1 MATKKE
7 NSATTPAQTDGEIK
21 WFVQSNNPD
30 DFGPVAWQ
38 GGIAT
43 VVKSVYAPDMFSQK
57 SGKYGLFHILTLR
70 EENGAEH
77 TSRYLR
83 GYFAGTDPKPTD
95 KRYKGNNVYPSKTMT
110 SIAGPEDKSLEE
122 LMEMYAELGNGD
134 LKLEEGEVVDF
145 EGYFAISMAETRGG
159 NNDDRQLLDA
169 VRKHTTKEGE
179 ENSAINFDQD
189 SRFLEGHK
197 FHWDRLPQAYPFKTK
212 EGEEAKEYK
221 GLFPTAYFG
230 IDEEWEAENKSS
242 KSSMASSS
250 SSKEESKPA
259 ESPSPESEETNE
271 FADDIEMKILALLKK
286 NKGKEID
293 KKQISTHV
301 LGLFSDADDKKSALN
316 YCGNNKW
323 MVSDDRPWTYED
335 GKFKA

>member
-1 MATKKE
+1 MATKKSE
-7 NSATTPAQTDGEIK
+7 TSAPVEESNEIK

-43 VVKSVYAPDMFSQK
+43 VVKSVYAPDMFGKK

-70 EENGAEH
+70 EEDGTEH

-83 GYFAGTDPKPTD
+83 GYFNNTDPKPGD
-95 KRYKGNNVYPSKTMT
+95 KRYKGFNVYPSKTST

-159 NNDDRQLLDA
+159 NNDDRQLLDK
-169 VRKHTTKEGE
+169 VREKTKKEGE
-179 ENSAINFDQD
+179 ENSAVSFDQD
-189 SRFLEGHK
+189 SRFLCGHK
-197 FHWDRLPQAYPFKTK
+197 FHWDRLPQTYPFKAK
-212 EGEEAKEYK
+212 EGEEAKEFK
-221 GLFPTAYFG
+221 ILIPSAYFG

-242 KSSMASSS
+242 ANSKSSG
-250 SSKEESKPA
+250 SKEESKPV
-259 ESPSPESEETNE
+259 ESETPESEETNE
-271 FADDIEMKILALLKK
+271 FADNIELKILQFLKK

-301 LGLFSDADDKKSALN
+301 LGLFSDVDDRKSALN

-323 MVSDDRPWTYED
+323 MVSDDRPWSYED